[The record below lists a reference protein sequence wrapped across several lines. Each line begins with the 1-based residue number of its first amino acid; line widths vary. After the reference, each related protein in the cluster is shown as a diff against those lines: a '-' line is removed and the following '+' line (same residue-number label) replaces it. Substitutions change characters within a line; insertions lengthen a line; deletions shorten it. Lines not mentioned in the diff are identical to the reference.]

1 MSNFIR
7 LLKTGLSSFRRNGWL
22 SLASITIMVL
32 TLITMSLFLIVN
44 VVLNTGI
51 KTIQDKI
58 DISVYFNDVAKQK
71 DIIDLQDSLARLKDV
86 KSIKY
91 ISKDEALTKYRKQN
105 ANNPKLLESLKDT
118 ENPLPASL
126 EIKVTNPDK
135 LNNLTKVF
143 DQEEYK
149 PYIHKVSYKENQA
162 IIDKLFKATQ
172 FTKQVGL
179 AATAIFTATA
189 LLIIFNTIKM
199 TIFARKEEVDIMKLV
214 GATPGFIKGPF
225 IIEGAI
231 YGVISTFISI
241 VVIAI
246 FLYFLSP
253 ALINYFGGVGN
264 NLTDFF
270 LDNVI
275 ALVSAQLFVGVLIGV
290 LSSWLAV
297 RKYVKFN

>member
-1 MSNFIR
+1 
-7 LLKTGLSSFRRNGWL
+7 
-22 SLASITIMVL
+22 
-32 TLITMSLFLIVN
+32 
-44 VVLNTGI
+44 
-51 KTIQDKI
+51 
-58 DISVYFNDVAKQK
+58 
-71 DIIDLQDSLARLKDV
+71 
-86 KSIKY
+86 
-91 ISKDEALTKYRKQN
+91 
-105 ANNPKLLESLKDT
+105 
-118 ENPLPASL
+118 
-126 EIKVTNPDK
+126 
-135 LNNLTKVF
+135 
-143 DQEEYK
+143 
-149 PYIHKVSYKENQA
+149 IHKVSYKENQA

-179 AATAIFTATA
+179 AATGIFTATA

-270 LDNVI
+270 LDNVV

-297 RKYVKFN
+297 RKYVKFS

>member
-1 MSNFIR
+1 
-7 LLKTGLSSFRRNGWL
+7 
-22 SLASITIMVL
+22 
-32 TLITMSLFLIVN
+32 MSLFLIVN

-51 KTIQDKI
+51 QTIQDKI
-58 DISVYFNDVAKQK
+58 DISVYFNDNAKQK
-71 DIIDLQDSLARLKDV
+71 DIISLQDSLAELKEV

-91 ISKDEALTKYRKQN
+91 ISKEDALAKYRKQN

-118 ENPLPASL
+118 ENPLPPSL
-126 EIKVTNPDK
+126 EIKVTTPDK
-135 LNNLTKVF
+135 LGALTKVF
-143 DQEEYK
+143 DQEQYK

-179 AATAIFTATA
+179 GATAVFTATA

-199 TIFARKEEVDIMKLV
+199 TIFARREEVDIMKLV
-214 GATPGFIKGPF
+214 GATPNFIKGPF

-231 YGVISTFISI
+231 YGIISTFISLL
-241 VVIAI
+241 VIAV

-253 ALINYFGGVGN
+253 ALINYFGGVGDS
-264 NLTDFF
+264 LSDFF
-270 LDNVI
+270 LDNI
-275 ALVSAQLFVGVLIGV
+275 FTLVFAQLFVGVLIGV